1 MKNKVDFYLP
11 LLSNFSIQRGKL
23 MMPRRIILL
32 VNHLYELSS
41 NSEGWKAKGE
51 SEKMRRRKKTDPKIE
66 RLIEDLKRIS
76 RERSAPLWRDIAKR
90 LEKPRRHYAE
100 VNLSKINRYS
110 VVNDTI
116 VVPGKVLSAGAIEK
130 PVTIAALGFSKKA
143 YEKISSCGKC
153 VSIDELMEANPKGSG
168 VKIIV

>member
-1 MKNKVDFYLP
+1 
-11 LLSNFSIQRGKL
+11 
-23 MMPRRIILL
+23 
-32 VNHLYELSS
+32 
-41 NSEGWKAKGE
+41 
-51 SEKMRRRKKTDPKIE
+51 MRRRKKTDPKIE

>member
-1 MKNKVDFYLP
+1 
-11 LLSNFSIQRGKL
+11 
-23 MMPRRIILL
+23 
-32 VNHLYELSS
+32 
-41 NSEGWKAKGE
+41 
-51 SEKMRRRKKTDPKIE
+51 MRRGKKTDPKIE

-110 VVNDTI
+110 AKNDTI

-153 VSIDELMEANPKGSG
+153 VSIEELMETNPKGSG